1 MKRAFTLA
9 EVLITLGIIGVVATM
24 TIPIVINKYRSYV
37 LEVQFNKAY
46 SNLSQAILLM
56 KQDLGVENLWKEYVI
71 YDTES
76 GNFINKE
83 YFYNNFDKYI
93 KVVKKAEKYEITNYN
108 GTKKTIS
115 DPGLDLPKAI
125 YILPDGSS
133 VGRQI
138 GNGRIRFWIDVNGPY
153 KKPNRY
159 GFDVFEFHITP
170 QNDAVV
176 PVKQVRYYTDEE
188 LKNEPY
194 PYISGRPCNKL
205 SKQEF
210 NGIGCSWFAVNNVNP
225 DDSTKKYWSSLPW

>member
-37 LEVQFNKAY
+37 LEVQFKKAY

-115 DPGLDLPKAI
+115 DTGDDLPKAI

-159 GFDVFEFHITP
+159 GFDVFEFHITSK
-170 QNDAVV
+170 NDAVV

-188 LKNEPY
+188 LKNEHF
-194 PYISGRPCNKL
+194 PYISGSPCNKL
-205 SKQEF
+205 STQEL